1 MAVRD
6 ERIITKG
13 RIVICE
19 DDSDVKANTLGT
31 GLERSIPFSIA
42 FLQTMH
48 PLTCFGGGCVLIILK
63 NPIRVSQAG
72 QGRESV

>member
-6 ERIITKG
+6 ERITKG

-42 FLQTMH
+42 FKFLQTMH
-48 PLTCFGGGCVLIILK
+48 PLTCFGGGLCFDH
-63 NPIRVSQAG
+63 SQ
-72 QGRESV
+72 EST